1 MSDNQESENQNS
13 FEEAAKPLIKWMAE
27 NAHPH
32 TTTIVTARHAELL
45 EGCIAITTDEFLV
58 D

>member
-1 MSDNQESENQNS
+1 MNLTEADKIK

-27 NAHPH
+27 NVHPH
-32 TTTIVTARHAELL
+32 TTTIVDSTSAELL
-45 EGCIAITTDEFLV
+45 EGISIVKTEEYIV